1 MYKITKEESE
11 ESSFGPDDVL
21 QTDKIDDADVKNF
34 IENEE
39 RLKKLKEDKK

>member
-21 QTDKIDDADVKNF
+21 QTDKIDDAEIKIF
-34 IENEE
+34 FEKEKL
-39 RLKKLKEDKK
+39 LKKKK